1 MEPNRELRTL
11 LSEPRFDF
19 LSTADRDFI
28 LAFNGEMNCLGYGF
42 GPKIGSGYCWGKYML
57 IYRKIG
63 VKNDKVYARIYIREP
78 RAALRFFL
86 NDIDAHRPYL
96 EQMPGHIKNVFTGS
110 HGDCQHCHNE
120 KDGSCRFRKEYTLDG
135 RLIQKCNGI
144 VFEFPNPSVQMTED
158 YMDLFT
164 EFYPLRKS
172 NQNLANR

>member
-1 MEPNRELRTL
+1 
-11 LSEPRFDF
+11 
-19 LSTADRDFI
+19 
-28 LAFNGEMNCLGYGF
+28 
-42 GPKIGSGYCWGKYML
+42 
-57 IYRKIG
+57 
-63 VKNDKVYARIYIREP
+63 
-78 RAALRFFL
+78 
-86 NDIDAHRPYL
+86 
-96 EQMPGHIKNVFTGS
+96 MPGHIKNVFTGS